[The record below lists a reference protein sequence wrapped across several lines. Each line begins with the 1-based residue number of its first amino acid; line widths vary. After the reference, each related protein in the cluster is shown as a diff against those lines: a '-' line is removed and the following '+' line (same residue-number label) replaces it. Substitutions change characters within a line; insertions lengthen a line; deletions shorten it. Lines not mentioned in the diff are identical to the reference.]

1 MRSMTNYLAIPL
13 LSLLATGA
21 SSAEPSTAPATARY
35 TQAASGSSLTFT
47 FTQLGAATEGRFRQF
62 ATDLRY
68 DEKNPAASS
77 LKVSVQIASVDTQD
91 SERDDAIA
99 MPELFD
105 AAKFPVATFVADSLT
120 RTATGLEAP
129 GKLTIRGVT
138 REMRLPL
145 SIKST
150 AAGLELSGQ
159 TAFKRLD
166 FGIGQGEWQSTESVG
181 DEVKVQYKVALVRAK

>member
-1 MRSMTNYLAIPL
+1 MTNYLAIPL
-13 LSLLATGA
+13 LSLLAA
-21 SSAEPSTAPATARY
+21 SASGAEPSAAAAPARY

-47 FTQLGAATEGRFRQF
+47 FTQLGAATEGRFKQF
-62 ATDLRY
+62 ATDLDY

-91 SERDDAIA
+91 SERDGVLA

-105 AAKFPVATFVADSLT
+105 APKFPVATFVADSLT

-138 REMRLPL
+138 RNMRLPL
-145 SIKST
+145 TIKST
-150 AAGLELSGQ
+150 ATGLELSGQ

>member
-1 MRSMTNYLAIPL
+1 MTSYLAIPL
-13 LSLLATGA
+13 LSLLASGA
-21 SSAEPSTAPATARY
+21 SGVEPSAAGAPARY

-47 FTQLGAATEGRFRQF
+47 FTQLGAATEGRFKQF

-68 DEKNPAASS
+68 DAENPAASS

-91 SERDDAIA
+91 SERDGVLA

-105 AAKFPVATFVADSLT
+105 ASKFPVATFVADSLT

-145 SIKST
+145 TIKST

-166 FGIGQGEWQSTESVG
+166 FGIGQGEWQSTESVS